1 MRNQNNN
8 KGVIALLVVIIV
20 ILAVLCVLFA
30 TGTISLTNNI
40 SNKTQQIESNTNAVQ
55 EEKKI
60 SSKKISEITGIYTTK
75 FENLK
80 SEGDESTATMQLT
93 LYENGIFSYRFNQY
107 APYGTFGNY
116 IIDGDKIILTNWF
129 NTASDVSLTVTKG
142 TKTLTINSDGS
153 ITDDNIKIKVLTDNE
168 ITTAK
173 LIRTDDVKDFDL
185 SSRLGIAFFDESNRT
200 VSEPTL

>member
-1 MRNQNNN
+1 MRTKKNST
-8 KGVIALLVVIIV
+8 GVLILLVFFIV
-20 ILAVLCVLFA
+20 LTLLLGGYIAYDKLLSKNEKSENQSQNIN
-30 TGTISLTNNI
+30 TPTKEDQKSL
-40 SNKTQQIESNTNAVQ
+40 
-55 EEKKI
+55 
-60 SSKKISEITGIYTTK
+60 SKNFSEITGIYTTK

-80 SEGDESTATMQLT
+80 SEGDKSTATMQLT
-93 LYENGIFSYRFNQY
+93 LYENGIFSYRFGQY

-168 ITTAK
+168 ITTVK
-173 LIRTDDVKDFDL
+173 LVRTDDVKDFDL
-185 SSRLGIAFFDESNRT
+185 SSRLGIAFFDESNHT

>member
-1 MRNQNNN
+1 MRTKKNST
-8 KGVIALLVVIIV
+8 GVLILLVIFIV
-20 ILAVLCVLFA
+20 LTLLLGGYIVYDKVLSKNE
-30 TGTISLTNNI
+30 TPENP
-40 SNKTQQIESNTNAVQ
+40 NTNINTPTKEDQ
-55 EEKKI
+55 K
-60 SSKKISEITGIYTTK
+60 SLSKNFSEITGIYTTK